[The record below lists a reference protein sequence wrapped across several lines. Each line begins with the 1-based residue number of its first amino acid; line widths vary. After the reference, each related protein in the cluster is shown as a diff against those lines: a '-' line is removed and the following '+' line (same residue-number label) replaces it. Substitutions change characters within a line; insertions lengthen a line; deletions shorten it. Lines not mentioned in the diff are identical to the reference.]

1 MGTLENVS
9 GILRQCGFDDLKID
23 EVRSHLYNAGLD
35 GDKID
40 ALFEIGYFAAPAS
53 KGHHLNWPGG
63 LVEHSVNVVKR
74 LSDTT
79 YVFGV
84 EWPRAESIY
93 IVGMLHDLV
102 KCRCYRLKN
111 PAACEGCREPAEY
124 DYIQPSWPGHGVA
137 SVMIATVDLGIRL
150 LPMEAAAIIHH
161 MGAFGLQGRA
171 LNEFDAALD
180 EFAPAIIA
188 THSADWAA
196 ARIDECGC
204 FHDLRAEVPKE

>member
-1 MGTLENVS
+1 MGTWEMVS
-9 GILRQCGFDDLKID
+9 DKLHQCGFGDSLID
-23 EVRSHLYNAGLD
+23 EVRSHLHNAGLD
-35 GDKID
+35 NDRIHV
-40 ALFEIGYFAAPAS
+40 LFWLGYFTAPAS

-63 LVEHSVNVVKR
+63 LVEHSVNVVRR
-74 LSDTT
+74 LCKMTFA
-79 YVFGV
+79 FGV

-111 PAACEGCREPAEY
+111 PAACKGCREPAEY
-124 DYIQPSWPGHGVA
+124 DYIQPGWPGHGVA
-137 SVMIATVDLGIRL
+137 SVMIATVELGIRL

-161 MGAFGLQGRA
+161 MGAFGLRDRA

-196 ARIDECGC
+196 ARIDERGC

>member
-1 MGTLENVS
+1 MGTWANVS
-9 GILRQCGFDDLKID
+9 GILHHCGFDDLKID
-23 EVRSHLYNAGLD
+23 EVRSHLHNAGLD
-35 GDKID
+35 NDKIH
-40 ALFEIGYFAAPAS
+40 ALFEIGYFTAPAS

-74 LSDTT
+74 LCDTT
-79 YVFGV
+79 YAFGV
-84 EWPRAESIY
+84 KWPRTESIY

-111 PAACEGCREPAEY
+111 PAAREGCREPAEY
-124 DYIQPSWPGHGVA
+124 DYIQPSWPGHGMA

-196 ARIDECGC
+196 ARIDEGGC
-204 FHDLRAEVPKE
+204 FHDMRSEVKE